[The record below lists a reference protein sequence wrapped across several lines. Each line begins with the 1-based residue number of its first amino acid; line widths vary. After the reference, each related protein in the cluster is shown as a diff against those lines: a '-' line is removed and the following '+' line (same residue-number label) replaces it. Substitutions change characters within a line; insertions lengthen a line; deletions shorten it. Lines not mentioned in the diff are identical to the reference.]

1 MRDDLIGL
9 LAVYPAAGREL
20 TENEE
25 QLLRSLAAQLA
36 VAVQNARL
44 HEETKL
50 ADEERKVALDAE
62 REASRRLQALYEIS
76 RVFSESLSLDLTLE
90 AVTRTIVETLEVD
103 AASLRM
109 PDGRGALLEP
119 VAMHVREERLAE
131 PLKAIL
137 SLAAAALARAAER
150 LPQRAGAPA
159 RPAQRR
165 VARPGARAARPV
177 PGEGLDGGGRSRSP
191 RRPRCSGR

>member
-25 QLLRSLAAQLA
+25 QLLRALAAQLA

-109 PDGRGALLEP
+109 PDGRGT
-119 VAMHVREERLAE
+119 VARARRDARARGAAGRADAGDPLA
-131 PLKAIL
+131 
-137 SLAAAALARAAER
+137 AAAALAGAAER

-165 VARPGARAARPV
+165 RRSARRT
-177 PGEGLDGGGRSRSP
+177 SRSSRSWRRA
-191 RRPRCSGR
+191 RRPR